1 MIQLQFENLITIEEL
16 STKLDLNPSTLY
28 RKIREQKFPKGIK
41 VDGRRYFKVNEITTH
56 YNQLGVN
63 IVITQMTEPSFM

>member
-1 MIQLQFENLITIEEL
+1 MIQLKFENLITIEEL

-41 VDGRRYFKVNEITTH
+41 VDGRR
-56 YNQLGVN
+56 
-63 IVITQMTEPSFM
+63 

>member
-41 VDGRRYFKVNEITTH
+41 VDGRRYFKVNEIKSH
-56 YNQLGVN
+56 YKQLGIEV
-63 IVITQMTEPSFM
+63 IVMK

>member
-28 RKIREQKFPKGIK
+28 RKIREQNFPKGIK
-41 VDGRRYFKVNEITTH
+41 VDGRRYFKINEIKSH
-56 YNQLGVN
+56 YKQMGIEV
-63 IVITQMTEPSFM
+63 IVMK

>member
-41 VDGRRYFKVNEITTH
+41 VDGRRYFKVNEITSH
-56 YNQLGVN
+56 YNQMGIEV
-63 IVITQMTEPSFM
+63 VIKQKSEPSFM

>member
-56 YNQLGVN
+56 YNQLGIEV
-63 IVITQMTEPSFM
+63 IITQKSNPSFM

>member
-16 STKLDLNPSTLY
+16 SSKLDLNPSTLY

-41 VDGRRYFKVNEITTH
+41 VDGRRYFKLNEITTH
-56 YNQLGVN
+56 YNQMGIEV
-63 IVITQMTEPSFM
+63 VITQKSEPSFM

>member
-1 MIQLQFENLITIEEL
+1 MIQLQFQNLITIEEL

-56 YNQLGVN
+56 YNQMGIEV
-63 IVITQMTEPSFM
+63 VITQKSEPSYL

>member
-1 MIQLQFENLITIEEL
+1 MIQHTFENLITIEEL

-41 VDGRRYFKVNEITTH
+41 VDGRRYFKVNEIKLLLNR
-56 YNQLGVN
+56 YKL
-63 IVITQMTEPSFM
+63 

>member
-16 STKLDLNPSTLY
+16 STKLDMNPSTLY
-28 RKIREQKFPKGIK
+28 RKIREEKFPKGIK
-41 VDGRRYFKVNEITTH
+41 IDGRRYFKVNEIRSH

>member
-28 RKIREQKFPKGIK
+28 RKIREDKFPKGIK

-63 IVITQMTEPSFM
+63 VVITQMSVPSFM

>member
-1 MIQLQFENLITIEEL
+1 MIQLQFQNLITIEEL

-41 VDGRRYFKVNEITTH
+41 VDGRRYFKVNEIKSH
-56 YNQLGVN
+56 YKQLGIEVT
-63 IVITQMTEPSFM
+63 VMK

>member
-41 VDGRRYFKVNEITTH
+41 VDGRRYFKINEIKSH
-56 YNQLGVN
+56 YKQLGIEV
-63 IVITQMTEPSFM
+63 IVMK

>member
-28 RKIREQKFPKGIK
+28 RKIREQKFPKGVK
-41 VDGRRYFKVNEITTH
+41 VDGRRYFKINEIKSH
-56 YNQLGVN
+56 YKQLGIEV
-63 IVITQMTEPSFM
+63 IVIK

>member
-1 MIQLQFENLITIEEL
+1 MTQQIFENLITIEEL

-56 YNQLGVN
+56 YNRMGIEV
-63 IVITQMTEPSFM
+63 VITQKSQTSFM

>member
-1 MIQLQFENLITIEEL
+1 MTQNTFENLITIEEL

-41 VDGRRYFKVNEITTH
+41 VDGRRYFKINEIKSH
-56 YNQLGVN
+56 YKQLGIEM
-63 IVITQMTEPSFM
+63 IVIK

>member
-28 RKIREQKFPKGIK
+28 RKIREHKFPKGIK
-41 VDGRRYFKVNEITTH
+41 VDGRRYFKVNEITSH
-56 YNQLGVN
+56 YNQMGIEV
-63 IVITQMTEPSFM
+63 VITKKSEPSFM

>member
-1 MIQLQFENLITIEEL
+1 MTQQTFENLITIEEL

-28 RKIREQKFPKGIK
+28 RKIREDKFPKGIK

-56 YNQLGVN
+56 YNKMGIDV
-63 IVITQMTEPSFM
+63 VVMK

>member
-41 VDGRRYFKVNEITTH
+41 VDGRRYFKVNEITSH
-56 YNQLGVN
+56 YNQMGIEV
-63 IVITQMTEPSFM
+63 VITQKSQPSFV

>member
-1 MIQLQFENLITIEEL
+1 MTKHTFENLITIEEL

-41 VDGRRYFKVNEITTH
+41 VDGRRYFKVNEIKSH
-56 YNQLGVN
+56 YKQLGIEVT
-63 IVITQMTEPSFM
+63 VMK

>member
-56 YNQLGVN
+56 YNQMGIEV
-63 IVITQMTEPSFM
+63 VITQNSEPTFM

>member
-41 VDGRRYFKVNEITTH
+41 VDGRRYFKINEIKSH
-56 YNQLGVN
+56 YKQLGIEV
-63 IVITQMTEPSFM
+63 IVIK

>member
-1 MIQLQFENLITIEEL
+1 MTQHTFENLITIEEL

-28 RKIREQKFPKGIK
+28 RKIREDKFPKGIK

-56 YNQLGVN
+56 YNQMGID

>member
-28 RKIREQKFPKGIK
+28 RKIREDKFPKGIK

-56 YNQLGVN
+56 YNQMG
-63 IVITQMTEPSFM
+63 IDVIMMK

>member
-28 RKIREQKFPKGIK
+28 RKIREEKFPKGIK
-41 VDGRRYFKVNEITTH
+41 IDGRRYFKVNEITKH
-56 YNQLGVN
+56 YNQLGVDV
-63 IVITQMTEPSFM
+63 VITQMSVPSFM

>member
-41 VDGRRYFKVNEITTH
+41 VDGRRYFKVNEITSH
-56 YNQLGVN
+56 YNQMGIEV
-63 IVITQMTEPSFM
+63 VITRKSEQSFM

>member
-28 RKIREQKFPKGIK
+28 RKIREEKFPKGIK
-41 VDGRRYFKVNEITTH
+41 VDGRRYFKLNEITKH
-56 YNQLGVN
+56 YNQLGIEVV
-63 IVITQMTEPSFM
+63 IVR